1 LFVFK
6 VVLENRK
13 QKLSGD
19 LTDVLPED
27 MSLLVE
33 EAIKI
38 SMGTEVRLKPLN
50 SLRLTKKM
58 LKVFAL

>member
-1 LFVFK
+1 
-6 VVLENRK
+6 
-13 QKLSGD
+13 LSGD

-38 SMGTEVRLKPLN
+38 SMGTEVRKKKLK
-50 SLRLTKKM
+50 KD
-58 LKVFAL
+58 